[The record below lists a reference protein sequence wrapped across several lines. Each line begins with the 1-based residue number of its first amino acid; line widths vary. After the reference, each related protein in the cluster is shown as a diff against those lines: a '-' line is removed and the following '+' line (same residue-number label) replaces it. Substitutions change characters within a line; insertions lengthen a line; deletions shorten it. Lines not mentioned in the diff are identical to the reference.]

1 MEVTMTTEEI
11 AAAMQRVESA
21 LRRRPEAGIH
31 DDAPAS
37 ARWDGGLKVVATH
50 ANGFQLETD
59 MPREMGGSGD
69 DVSPGWLL
77 RAGLASCTATRI
89 AMAAAVEGIAISALE
104 VTANSRSDAR
114 GIFGMPDGDGAPI
127 SAGPREVHLHVRINA
142 PGVSKERL
150 KLLVE
155 NSNRCAPVSSAIQE
169 TIPLALHI
177 EVDEVGGH

>member
-1 MEVTMTTEEI
+1 MTSTEI
-11 AAAMQRVESA
+11 AAAVQRVESV

-59 MPREMGGSGD
+59 MPEEMGGHGH
-69 DVSPGWLL
+69 DVTPGWLL
-77 RAGLASCTATRI
+77 RAGLASCAATRI
-89 AMAAAVEGIAISALE
+89 AMAAATEGIALTALE
-104 VTANSRSDAR
+104 LTASSRSDIR
-114 GIFGMPDGDGAPI
+114 GFFGMADADGAAV
-127 SAGPREVHLHVRINA
+127 SAGPREVHLHVRICA

-155 NSNRCAPVSSAIQE
+155 RSNRCSPVSCAMQE
-169 TIPLALHI
+169 TIPVVLHV
-177 EVDEVGGH
+177 EVEGR